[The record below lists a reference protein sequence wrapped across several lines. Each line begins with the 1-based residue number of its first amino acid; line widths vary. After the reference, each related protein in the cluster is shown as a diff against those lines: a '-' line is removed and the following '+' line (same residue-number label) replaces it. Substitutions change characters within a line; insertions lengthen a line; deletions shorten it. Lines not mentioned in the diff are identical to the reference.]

1 MQSLKN
7 QRILVTG
14 GSNGLGL
21 GVVEALA
28 GRGAKVMVVARDTQR
43 LAEIETRLGVT
54 GAAGDVTDRALA
66 ASLLREFRPTVLVLN
81 AGAKPP
87 MGPLHEQS
95 WEGFSEPWNIDVKAG
110 FHWMQEALRLPL
122 GRASRVLIVSS
133 GAAVAGS
140 PMSGGYA
147 GAKRM
152 LWLMANYANVVS
164 AELDL
169 AIRFQALVP
178 QQMTAAGG
186 VGRTGAEYYSRRKGV
201 TPEQF
206 LAGFGKPLSAHDYG
220 DYVVRILTEP
230 EYEEAPAFGIKGDH
244 GIVALGA

>member
-7 QRILVTG
+7 QRAIVTG
-14 GSNGLGL
+14 GSHGLGL
-21 GVVEALA
+21 GIVEALA
-28 GRGAKVMVVARDTQR
+28 ARGAKVMVVARDTQR
-43 LAEIETRLGVT
+43 LAEVESRLGVT

-66 ASLLREFRPTVLVLN
+66 ASLLREFRPSTLVLN
-81 AGAKPP
+81 AGAPPP
-87 MGPLHEQS
+87 MGPLHEQT
-95 WEGFSEPWNIDVKAG
+95 WEGFSAPWNTDVKAG

-122 GRASRVLIVSS
+122 DRGSRVLVTSS

-152 LWLMANYANVVS
+152 LWLMASYANLVS
-164 AELDL
+164 GELDL
-169 AIRFQALVP
+169 GIRFQALVP

-186 VGRTGAEYYSRRKGV
+186 VGRSGSEYYSRRKGV
-201 TPEQF
+201 TPQQF
-206 LAGFGKPLSAHDYG
+206 LAGFGRALSAQDYG

-230 EYEEAPAFGIKGDH
+230 QYQEAPAFGIKGDH